1 MITVKMLLHAHQ
13 CSRTRSPIFSV
24 GQVVTYYWPLPFVCL
39 VTLGLRVLCIK
50 LKFVIK
56 LTPTL
61 WIESPFSFFHTAHIY
76 PNRSKSISSSSSSSA
91 GAAAAAAGAP
101 PASPPAAGAAPPPPP
116 PPPKEQRASKSFPL
130 HSRANKVGQ

>member
-1 MITVKMLLHAHQ
+1 MITVKMLLHAPQ

-61 WIESPFSFFHTAHIY
+61 WIESPFSFFIRHTFIRTGQSPSLLPPLPQLELQLPQLERRRHLHLLLRRRRSRGR
-76 PNRSKSISSSSSSSA
+76 PNLSPCTVGRTKWASSF
-91 GAAAAAAGAP
+91 
-101 PASPPAAGAAPPPPP
+101 
-116 PPPKEQRASKSFPL
+116 QL
-130 HSRANKVGQ
+130 